1 MTGYALLPFAFF
13 IRYFRGKNPFLVMA
27 ALGWAAV
34 LSPFFVHGAELPR
47 LEKVP
52 CWFTVTEPMRV
63 RCARMHVA
71 QVRGTSPAREIDFPV
86 VIFESTAKERKSD
99 AVLIPG
105 GGGPGNAMGL
115 TQNRI
120 EGLWRMHDWILA
132 SGRDAVLMDPRGV
145 GLARPTLACREFTA
159 IVPQLWSRHNTAVEE
174 LALTLQAL
182 QACKTRLQGEG
193 IDLNAYHTDAMV
205 ADIEELR
212 RALDIPQWNIYGT
225 SYGANLAYAVAQTY
239 PDRVRSVILD
249 SFQPPDVR
257 FFDRYAQTVSRAFTS
272 LFELCRSDTGCVR
285 DYPNLD
291 KIVARLVEQADAQ
304 PLRLTVAHPYT
315 LEPFPMVVSGL
326 SLLAVLRSALYSE
339 DDVGALPEIIY
350 AVARGS
356 TDLLAPLLRNTL
368 EEDLD
373 EAYSDGVHF
382 STNCREEVP
391 FNNMQAAMR
400 QAQRQPLAAEFMLS
414 VLEYYQAVCTLWD
427 VAPAPVAGTQTAQIN
442 VPALILA
449 GALDPVTPA
458 QWSMQSPGKF
468 RRVVRREFAGVG
480 HDVIAGT
487 YCAVI
492 VAESFLDDPER
503 AALDPDCLKE
513 SRPLRFRLL
522 PRH

>member
-1 MTGYALLPFAFF
+1 MQ
-13 IRYFRGKNPFLVMA
+13 I
-27 ALGWAAV
+27 
-34 LSPFFVHGAELPR
+34 
-47 LEKVP
+47 
-52 CWFTVTEPMRV
+52 

-71 QVRGTSPAREIDFPV
+71 QERGTSPVREIDFPV
-86 VIFESTAKERKSD
+86 VIFESTAKDRKPDS
-99 AVLIPG
+99 VLIPG

-120 EGLWRMHDWILA
+120 ESLWRMQDWILA
-132 SGRDAVLMDPRGV
+132 SGRDAVLIDPRGV
-145 GLARPTLACREFTA
+145 GLARPMLACREFTA

-182 QACKTRLQGEG
+182 QACKTRLQSEG
-193 IDLNAYHTDAMV
+193 INLNAYHTDSTV

-212 RALDIPQWNIYGT
+212 RALNIPQWNIYGT
-225 SYGANLAYAVAQTY
+225 SYGANLAYAVAQAF

-257 FFDRYAQTVSRAFTS
+257 FFDRYAHTVSRAFTT
-272 LFELCRSDTGCVR
+272 LFELCRADTGCVL

-291 KIVARLVEQADAQ
+291 KTITRLVEQADVA
-304 PLRLTVAHPYT
+304 PIRVAVAHPYT

-326 SLLAVLRSALYSE
+326 SLLSVLRSALYSE
-339 DDVGALPEIIY
+339 DDLGALPEIIH

-391 FNNMQAAMR
+391 FNDMQTAMR
-400 QAQRQPLAAEFMLS
+400 QAQRQPLAGEFMLS
-414 VLEYYQAVCTLWD
+414 VLEYYQSVCTLWD
-427 VAPAPVAGTQTAQIN
+427 VAPAPAASTRAATIH

-458 QWSMQSPGKF
+458 QWSMQSQGTF
-468 RRVVRREFAGVG
+468 RRVIRREFAGVG

-492 VAESFLDDPER
+492 IAESFLDDPER
-503 AALDPDCLKE
+503 AALDPDCLNE
-513 SRPLRFRLL
+513 PRSVRFRLL
-522 PRH
+522 PRR